1 MPRRSR
7 TMTIGIEGMDQ
18 LMVQLKKLQS
28 IPTGQDVKKALLDG
42 AEMIRS
48 QAQNNAPIAPRPTH
62 RKGVDIQPGG
72 LRASFKAAMGKQ
84 YKTFLQAF
92 TFTLAR
98 LAPHA
103 HLVEFGT
110 KPHTITGK
118 KMKIHPHAFQWLA
131 RLGDQIRTKVH
142 HPGSRPNPFFRNAIR
157 SKRSTVRRHI
167 EVAMKQAFE
176 ALSRAA

>member
-7 TMTIGIEGMDQ
+7 TITIGIEGMDQ
-18 LMVQLKKLQS
+18 MMLQLKKLQS

-110 KPHTITGK
+110 KPHTITAKNKSLRWFSRFRNGFK
-118 KMKIHPHAFQWLA
+118 FA
-131 RLGDQIRTKVH
+131 RTVKHG
-142 HPGSRPNPFFRNAIR
+142 GAMPNPFFRNAIR

-176 ALSRAA
+176 ALARAA